1 MNRKLLMASILL
13 AMLLLPVSYYMVPA
27 SAQGELTGTI
37 KFGAL
42 LPLTGDLASY
52 GANSQAAILLAKD
65 DVNKWLKE
73 NGYKFQ
79 IDIIIEDTG
88 TQPTQAVEKLN
99 TLIGMGVKVVF
110 GPQTSAEVAQ
120 VKQIA
125 DQNHIVIIS
134 QSSTAPSLAI
144 PNDFVFRF
152 CPTDVIQ
159 GPVIAK
165 AMKALGI
172 KAVVPVVRNDD
183 WGVGLYTE
191 AIKTFQQI
199 VPDGKVAAAIKYDPK
214 SPNFAN
220 VVDQTNAEVQQL
232 VNSGFKTSE
241 IGVLAISFNEWVQIA
256 DIANDYKLLGQVKWF
271 GSDGTAL
278 LSEITADPTAAEF
291 AAKTFFLNPIFS
303 APNNEK
309 QERVAKVIKEK
320 TGNAPDTYALAAY
333 DAVWAATLA
342 LIKAGKYDADL
353 IAKYLPQVVA
363 DPNNYKN
370 TGMGATGFIE
380 LDKAGDRA
388 AADYALWIVQ
398 KNGSKYDWVK
408 AGMYLHKEDRIEWYV
423 PLPTATQATSTAPQ
437 TSTTTQASSTTT
449 PAQTASSTTTQSTS
463 STSQPAQTT
472 SKKGGSNA
480 ALWASVIIIIIIII
494 GAAWYAMKK

>member
-1 MNRKLLMASILL
+1 MNRKLLIATVLL
-13 AMLLLPVSYYMVPA
+13 VMLLMPISYYMVPA
-27 SAQGELTGTI
+27 NAQGELTGTI

-52 GANSQAAILLAKD
+52 GASSQAAILLAQN

-73 NGYKFQ
+73 HGYHFQ
-79 IDIIIEDTG
+79 IQIIVEDTG

-99 TLIGMGVKVVF
+99 TLIGMGVKVVI

-120 VKQIA
+120 VRQIA
-125 DQNHIVIIS
+125 DQNHVLIIS

-144 PNDFVFRF
+144 PNDFVYRF

-183 WGVGLYTE
+183 WGIGLYTE
-191 AIKTFQQI
+191 SIKTFQQI
-199 VPDGKVAAAIKYDPK
+199 VPNAKVAAAIKYDPK
-214 SPNFAN
+214 APNFAN
-220 VVDQTNAEVQQL
+220 VVDQANSEVQQL
-232 VNSGFKTSE
+232 VKEGYKTSE
-241 IGVLAISFNEWVQIA
+241 IGVLSISFNEWVQIA
-256 DIANDYKLLGQVKWF
+256 DLASNYKLLGQVKWF

-278 LSEITADPTAAEF
+278 LTEITDDPTAAAF

-303 APNNEK
+303 APNNAK
-309 QERVAKVIKEK
+309 QERVAKIIEEK

-353 IAKYLPQVVA
+353 IAKYLPEVVS

-370 TGMGATGFIE
+370 TGLGATGFIQ
-380 LDKAGDRA
+380 LDKAGDRG
-388 AADYALWIVQ
+388 AADYALWIVK
-398 KNGSKYDWVK
+398 KNGSKYQWVK
-408 AGMYLHKEDRIEWYV
+408 AGMYLYKEDKIEWYV
-423 PLPTATQATSTAPQ
+423 PLPTAAQANSTTSTSMQTSTAK
-437 TSTTTQASSTTT
+437 TSSTTT
-449 PAQTASSTTTQSTS
+449 PTQTASSTTTQSS
-463 STSQPAQTT
+463 AQEAQVT